1 MPPKK
6 KKTVR
11 KKTTSNK
18 ITNRQILEEIIRV
31 DHAGEFGATKIY
43 DGQIAIFGKNTKIG
57 KTIQHMADQEQ
68 EHIDK
73 FNELILEHRV
83 RPTALLP
90 IWNVAG
96 FALGAST
103 ALMGEKAAMAC
114 TVAVEKVIGEH
125 YEEQLSLLEDDHKD
139 LKKTISK
146 FRDDELEIE
155 EAAEKVTSGGSPQ
168 KMQEGGEVAP
178 KKHDFMLA
186 EEFYRASIQLNPRKA
201 SYTYAYAQNLLR
213 QGKSEKGKRQ
223 LKQARR
229 LKAEKYS
236 RQAHEW
242 AERKNWQEVC
252 RNLQL
257 AVEVDPTF
265 LNAIEELAYV
275 HAELGNL
282 NQAKST
288 LSIGLLNVPNWA
300 PGYWERGKIKQRTQE
315 IEGAK
320 LDFQKA
326 IILSFIQYK
335 KTGKTIETIYLSILS
350 VFFIVCFIILNFY

>member
-1 MPPKK
+1 MPLKK
-6 KKTVR
+6 KRTIR

-18 ITNRQILEEIIRV
+18 TTNRQVLEEIIRV

-146 FRDDELEIE
+146 FRDDELEHHDIGIE
-155 EAAEKVTSGGSPQ
+155 HDAES
-168 KMQEGGEVAP
+168 
-178 KKHDFMLA
+178 
-186 EEFYRASIQLNPRKA
+186 
-201 SYTYAYAQNLLR
+201 
-213 QGKSEKGKRQ
+213 
-223 LKQARR
+223 
-229 LKAEKYS
+229 
-236 RQAHEW
+236 
-242 AERKNWQEVC
+242 
-252 RNLQL
+252 
-257 AVEVDPTF
+257 
-265 LNAIEELAYV
+265 
-275 HAELGNL
+275 
-282 NQAKST
+282 
-288 LSIGLLNVPNWA
+288 A
-300 PGYWERGKIKQRTQE
+300 PGYKIMSKV
-315 IEGAK
+315 IEFGCK
-320 LDFQKA
+320 TA
-326 IILSFIQYK
+326 IAISK
-335 KTGKTIETIYLSILS
+335 KI
-350 VFFIVCFIILNFY
+350 